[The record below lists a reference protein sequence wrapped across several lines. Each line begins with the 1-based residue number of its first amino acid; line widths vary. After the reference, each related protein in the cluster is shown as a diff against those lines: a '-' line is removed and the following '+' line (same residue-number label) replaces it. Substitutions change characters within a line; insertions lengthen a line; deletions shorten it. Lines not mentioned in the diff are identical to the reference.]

1 MSASNRALRPVDLG
15 KAIARGAQMVRRYE
29 RYGFLPPAERTPTGR
44 RRFEARHR
52 HAIIAA
58 RAMQAGYGWRTGG
71 QIMRLV
77 HQGDL
82 AAALARVDAVHAEL
96 HRQRLQLQETLEA
109 LRVYSAG
116 EAAALVGTKGAS
128 SAPRRFARRPA
139 DLLRV
144 SEAASAAG
152 VRPSA
157 VRFWEEQ
164 GLLEPVRD
172 PESRYR
178 LYDSAQLVRLRVVTL
193 LRQRGYQF
201 DAIRD
206 LLDELAA
213 GRPATTLSALE
224 RRREELTHTS
234 ERCARATAAFW
245 GYVAEV
251 FAKPAAPSAASTTFE
266 RM

>member
-1 MSASNRALRPVDLG
+1 MLMAKSIRALRPVDLG
-15 KAIARGAQMVRRYE
+15 RAIKRGAQMVRRYE
-29 RYGFLPPAERTPTGR
+29 RWGFVPPAERTPTGR
-44 RRFEARHR
+44 RRFEPRHR

-82 AAALARVDAVHAEL
+82 AGALARVDAVHADL
-96 HRQRLQLQETLEA
+96 HRRRLQLQETLDA
-109 LRVYSAG
+109 LRAYTDGLPA
-116 EAAALVGTKGAS
+116 TAS
-128 SAPRRFARRPA
+128 TLTPPRRLARRPA

-144 SEAASAAG
+144 GEAAARAD

-164 GLLEPVRD
+164 GLLQPVRD
-172 PESRYR
+172 LESGYR
-178 LYDSAQLVRLRVVTL
+178 LYDAAQVLRLRVVTL
-193 LRQRGYQF
+193 LRQHGYQF
-201 DAIRD
+201 DAIRG

-224 RRREELTHTS
+224 RRREELARTS

-245 GYVAEV
+245 GYVAGV
-251 FAKPAAPSAASTTFE
+251 FGRPPAPSAASTTFV

>member
-1 MSASNRALRPVDLG
+1 
-15 KAIARGAQMVRRYE
+15 
-29 RYGFLPPAERTPTGR
+29 
-44 RRFEARHR
+44 
-52 HAIIAA
+52 
-58 RAMQAGYGWRTGG
+58 MQAGYGWRTGG

-82 AAALARVDAVHAEL
+82 QGALARVDAVHAEL
-96 HRQRLQLQETLEA
+96 HRQRLQLQETLDA
-109 LRVYSAG
+109 LRAYSTA
-116 EAAALVGTKGAS
+116 EAATAKS
-128 SAPRRFARRPA
+128 RPPRRFARRPA
-139 DLLRV
+139 EFVRV
-144 SEAASAAG
+144 GEAARLVG

-157 VRFWEEQ
+157 VRFWEDQ
-164 GLLEPVRD
+164 GLLHPVRD

-178 LYDSAQLVRLRVVTL
+178 VYDAAQLLRLRVVTL

-201 DAIRD
+201 DAIRG

-224 RRREELTHTS
+224 RRRDELARTS

-251 FAKPAAPSAASTTFE
+251 FAKPPAPSAASTSFE